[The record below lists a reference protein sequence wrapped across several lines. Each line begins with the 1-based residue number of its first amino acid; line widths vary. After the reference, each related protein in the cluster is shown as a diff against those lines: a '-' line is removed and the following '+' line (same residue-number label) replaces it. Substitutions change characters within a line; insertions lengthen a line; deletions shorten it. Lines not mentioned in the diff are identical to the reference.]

1 MVQRAR
7 KIIWSVNAQAVKK
20 SIFFYWNNRNK
31 STTYS
36 EKLELIFK
44 ETLKRIAIFSDGSL
58 ATNDMNVRFVL
69 TRDYYLIFEVTETAI
84 IVLDIWDTR
93 QNPVNFPIK

>member
-7 KIIWSVNAQAVKK
+7 KIIWSVNAQAIKK

-36 EKLELIFK
+36 ERLELIFK
-44 ETLKRIAIFSDGSL
+44 ETLKRVAIFSNGSL
-58 ATNDMNVRFVL
+58 ATNNMNVRFVL
-69 TRDYYLIFEVTETAI
+69 TGDYYLIFEITDTAI

-93 QNPVNFPIK
+93 